1 MPVNRRYLANTI
13 GISLLWL
20 SGILTI
26 IILLL
31 ITMYILWNGIGQI
44 SWDFLTTSPV
54 HAGREGGIFP
64 TIVATLYI
72 TVLALLVS
80 APLSI
85 GGAIYMA
92 EYAGESRITQLVR
105 FGADSLAGIPSIMI
119 GLFGYL
125 LFVSYLNFGFSLL
138 SGSLAVAFMAL
149 PIILRVSEEA
159 IKVVPDSYKQGSLA
173 LGSTKWQMIRSI
185 VLPTALPGI
194 LTGLM
199 LGMGRI
205 VGETAVFLLTVGGVA
220 QIPMS
225 LSDPVRPMTLHAFIV
240 ATQNIS
246 LANAFGT
253 GTVLLF
259 IVLAITLTSN
269 YVTQRYVKKLGGRR

>member
-1 MPVNRRYLANTI
+1 MPTDARYLTNKI

-20 SGILTI
+20 CGILTI
-26 IILLL
+26 VILLL
-31 ITMYILWNGIGQI
+31 ITLYILLNGVGELTPG
-44 SWDFLTTSPV
+44 FLAGSPV

-64 TIVATLYI
+64 TIVATVYI
-72 TVLALLVS
+72 TVIALLV
-80 APLSI
+80 ATPLGV

-92 EYAGESRITQLVR
+92 EYAGENRLTQLVR

-125 LFVSYLNFGFSLL
+125 LFVIYMGFGFSLL

-159 IKVVPDSYKQGSLA
+159 IKVVPRSFREGSLA
-173 LGSTKWQMIRSI
+173 LGSTRWQTIRRI
-185 VLPTALPGI
+185 VLPTAIPGI
-194 LTGLM
+194 VTGIM

-205 VGETAVFLLTVGGVA
+205 IGETAVFLLTVGGVA
-220 QIPMS
+220 QIPTS

-246 LANAFGT
+246 LPKAFGT
-253 GTVLLF
+253 SAALL
-259 IVLAITLTSN
+259 IMILAITLASN
-269 YVTQRYVKKLGGRR
+269 YMTQRYVRKIGGRR